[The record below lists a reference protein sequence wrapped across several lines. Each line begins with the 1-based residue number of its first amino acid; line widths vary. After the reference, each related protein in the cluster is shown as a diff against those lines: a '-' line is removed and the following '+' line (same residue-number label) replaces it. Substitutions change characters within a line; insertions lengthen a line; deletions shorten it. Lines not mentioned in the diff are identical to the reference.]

1 MFTTIERPW
10 LNNKP
15 NISSIPQGTYVL
27 EWCDTSTA
35 GNRNG
40 RGLGLRKVPNRT
52 LIRVHVANK
61 AEDVMG
67 CIGVG
72 MEYYRFGDEWGI
84 TGSRKAL
91 NKLMDLMTDEDE
103 VIFTVYNA

>member
-1 MFTTIERPW
+1 MFPTVERPW
-10 LNNKP
+10 IDNKP
-15 NISSIPQGTYVL
+15 NISCIPQGTYKL
-27 EWCDTSTA
+27 SWCDTQTA
-35 GNRNG
+35 GNRRG
-40 RGLGLRKVPNRT
+40 RGLGIEKVPGRS
-52 LIRVHVANK
+52 LIRIHVANK

-91 NKLMDLMTDEDE
+91 NKLMDLISDNE